1 MVASISQW
9 WSGSWWMEIKLLN
22 VKPIVSCLM
31 WRTFPVHQNT
41 RFWKPISVEIQ
52 VAVTMHYLSDKGRF
66 RKTANAFG
74 IAKNTVSMITQQVT
88 KVISNH
94 LVDKYMKLP
103 QKEKEVNESCSLFF
117 EKHDFPLC
125 FGSVDGTQI
134 VIKWPS
140 ENSTDYNSCKGS
152 ILWISKYM
160 FGHKYCFIEVSIE
173 WPGCVHDTQVFW
185 NSSIYTKLRNG
196 SIPKCEK
203 VIIQN

>member
-1 MVASISQW
+1 MSNQLFLVLCEELFQYIRIQDFENLFLW
-9 WSGSWWMEIKLLN
+9 RFKLLLQC
-22 VKPIVSCLM
+22 II
-31 WRTFPVHQNT
+31 F
-41 RFWKPISVEIQ
+41 
-52 VAVTMHYLSDKGRF
+52 SDKGRF

-74 IAKNTVSMITQQVT
+74 IAKNTVSMITKQVT

-94 LVDKYMKLP
+94 LVDKYIKLP
-103 QKEKEVNESCSLFF
+103 QTEKEVNESCSLFF

-125 FGSVDGTQI
+125 LESVDGTQI

-140 ENSTDYNSCKGS
+140 ENSTDYISCKGS

-160 FGHKYCFIEVSIE
+160 FGHKYCFIELSIK